1 MITDRL
7 DVKRSRYPEG
17 PRERSASLGGTQA
30 LRSGMEPCST
40 PGKPTFGIGYNGPIR
55 DHYAQQLG
63 GQRRDTTT
71 HARPDSAD
79 LAGAN
84 SNRAGVR
91 GDRLATVNHEP
102 VYLLTVR
109 PPNRISAQ
117 RGGLADLRVVVTH
130 SS

>member
-7 DVKRSRYPEG
+7 DVNRSRHPEG

-63 GQRRDTTT
+63 GQRRGAAT
-71 HARPDSAD
+71 HACSDWAETY
-79 LAGAN
+79 
-84 SNRAGVR
+84 
-91 GDRLATVNHEP
+91 GDRLTTVNHEP
-102 VYLLTVR
+102 VYLLAVR

-117 RGGLADLRVVVTH
+117 RGGLAGLRIVVTD

>member
-7 DVKRSRYPEG
+7 DVNRSRHPEG

-63 GQRRDTTT
+63 GQRRGTATD
-71 HARPDSAD
+71 ARPDTAYLD
-79 LAGAN
+79 
-84 SNRAGVR
+84 RAGVR
-91 GDRLATVNHEP
+91 GDRLTTVNHEP
-102 VYLLTVR
+102 VYLLAVR

-117 RGGLADLRVVVTH
+117 RGGLAGLRIVVTD